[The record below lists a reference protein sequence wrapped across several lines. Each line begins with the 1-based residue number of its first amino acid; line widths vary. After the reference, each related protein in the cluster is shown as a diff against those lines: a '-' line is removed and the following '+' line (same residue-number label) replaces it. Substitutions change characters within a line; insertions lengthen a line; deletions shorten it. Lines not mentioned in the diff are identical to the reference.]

1 MTSLTDT
8 KSLDREYI
16 VPTYKRYDVNIVRGS
31 GALLYDEAGKEY
43 VDMGAGIATNSFGAC
58 DPVWIAAVEEQL
70 GKIQHA
76 SNLYYTDPCAKL
88 AELLCKKTGMK
99 KVFFCNSGAEANE
112 CAIKTARK
120 WAAENKGE
128 EYFTVVTMKNSF
140 HGRTLATLAATGQD
154 VFHKDFRPVTPGF
167 AYAEPEDIENLR
179 SILENQKCAAVLL
192 ETVQGE
198 GGVRPLST
206 EYLKAVAALCE
217 EKDVL
222 LMIDEVQTGN
232 GRCGYFYSYTE
243 HGIDPDVVT
252 TAKGLGGGL
261 PVGAVLFSEK
271 TAGVLTAGTHGST
284 FGGNPVCCAGAVS
297 VVSRIDEDFL
307 ASVRA
312 KSEKIFKTL
321 SGKPGINGVYG
332 RGLLIGVEVGGEPA
346 GFINKC
352 IEKGVLVLGAKGRV
366 RLAPPLNIPD
376 ELLDRALSVITAIAA
391 GEEN

>member
-1 MTSLTDT
+1 MKLTDT
-8 KSLDREYI
+8 RSLDREYI
-16 VPTYKRYDVNIVRGS
+16 VPTYRRFDVNIVKGA
-31 GALLYDEAGKEY
+31 GALLYDEKGREY

-58 DPVWIAAVEEQL
+58 DPVWVAAVEEQL

-76 SNLYYTDPCAKL
+76 SNLFYTDPCASL
-88 AELLCKKTGMK
+88 AKLLCGKTGMK
-99 KVFFCNSGAEANE
+99 KAFFCNSGAEANE

-128 EYFTVVTMKNSF
+128 EYVTVVTMNNSF

-154 VFHKDFRPVTPGF
+154 VFHRDFLPVTPGF
-167 AYAEPEDIENLR
+167 AYAEPEDADGLR
-179 SILENQKCAAVLL
+179 AILEDRKCAAVLL

-206 EYLKAVAALCE
+206 EYLKSVAALCDE
-217 EKDVL
+217 FNVL

-232 GRCGYFYSYTE
+232 GRCGYFYSYME

-271 TAGVLTAGTHGST
+271 TAGVLTPGTHGST
-284 FGGNPVCCAGAVS
+284 FGGNPVCCAGAISIVE
-297 VVSRIDEDFL
+297 RIDEDFL

-312 KSEKIFKTL
+312 KSEKIFKAL
-321 SGKPGINGVYG
+321 SSLPGIGGVYG
-332 RGLLIGVEVGGEPA
+332 RGLLIGFEVKGDPA
-346 GFINKC
+346 AFISKC
-352 IEKGVLVLGAKGRV
+352 IEKGVLVLGAKKRI
-366 RLAPPLNIPD
+366 RLAPPLNITD
-376 ELLDRALSVITAIAA
+376 ELLDRALSVIAETAA
-391 GEEN
+391 EEESQ

>member
-1 MTSLTDT
+1 MTSLADT

-31 GALLYDEAGKEY
+31 GALLYDETGKEY

-58 DPVWIAAVEEQL
+58 DPVWVAAVEEQL

-88 AELLCKKTGMK
+88 AELLCEKTGMK
-99 KVFFCNSGAEANE
+99 KAFFCNSGAEANE

-154 VFHKDFRPVTPGF
+154 VFHRDFLPVTPGF
-167 AYAEPEDIENLR
+167 AYAEPEDIDGLR
-179 SILENQKCAAVLL
+179 SVLEEGKCAAVLL

-206 EYLKAVAALCE
+206 EYLNAVAALCAE
-217 EKDVL
+217 YNVL

-232 GRCGYFYSYTE
+232 GRCGYFYSYME
-243 HGIDPDVVT
+243 HGIEPDVVT

-271 TAGVLTAGTHGST
+271 TAGVLTPGTHGST

-297 VVSRIDEDFL
+297 IVSRIDDAFL

-312 KSEKIFKTL
+312 KSDKIFASL
-321 SGKPGINGVYG
+321 SGKPGIKGVYG
-332 RGLLIGVEVGGEPA
+332 RGLLVGVEVEGEPA
-346 GFINKC
+346 AFINKC

-366 RLAPPLNIPD
+366 RLAPPLNIGD
-376 ELLDRALSVITAIAA
+376 ELLDRALSVIAKIAA
-391 GEEN
+391 GEDD

>member
-1 MTSLTDT
+1 MNTIERF
-8 KSLDREYI
+8 DRYVIPNYTRYPVTLVRGEGSYI
-16 VPTYKRYDVNIVRGS
+16 WSDEGKRYIDFFPGW
-31 GALLYDEAGKEY
+31 GC
-43 VDMGAGIATNSFGAC
+43 DMLGHCPPKVVKAIQDQLEKLVHVPNSWYMEQQGIWAEMLSERSFG
-58 DPVWIAAVEEQL
+58 
-70 GKIQHA
+70 GKA
-76 SNLYYTDPCAKL
+76 
-88 AELLCKKTGMK
+88 
-99 KVFFCNSGAEANE
+99 FFCNSGAEANE

-154 VFHKDFRPVTPGF
+154 VFHKDFLPVTPGF
-167 AYAEPEDIENLR
+167 AYTEPEDIDGLR
-179 SILENQKCAAVLL
+179 SVFEDQKCAAVLL

-206 EYLKAVAALCE
+206 EYLNAVAALCAE
-217 EKDVL
+217 YNVL

-232 GRCGYFYSYTE
+232 GRCGYFYSYMQ
-243 HGIDPDVVT
+243 HGIEPDVVT

-271 TAGVLTAGTHGST
+271 TAGVLTPGTHGST

-297 VVSRIDEDFL
+297 IVSRIDDAFL

-312 KSEKIFKTL
+312 KSDKIFAFL
-321 SGKPGINGVYG
+321 SGKPGIKGVYG
-332 RGLLIGVEVGGEPA
+332 RGLLVGVEVEGEPA
-346 GFINKC
+346 AFINKC

-366 RLAPPLNIPD
+366 RLAPPLNIGD
-376 ELLDRALSVITAIAA
+376 ELLDRALSVITKIAA
-391 GEEN
+391 GEDD